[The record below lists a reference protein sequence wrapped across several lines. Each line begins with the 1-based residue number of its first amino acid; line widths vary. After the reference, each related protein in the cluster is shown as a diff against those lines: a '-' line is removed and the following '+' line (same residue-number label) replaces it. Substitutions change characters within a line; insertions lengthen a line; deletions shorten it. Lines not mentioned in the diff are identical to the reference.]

1 MKKLLS
7 SFIGSFILA
16 GAFAA
21 VLAAPAEAQTTGGPF
36 QYYAV
41 TPCRFVDTRPGL
53 CPGGAPTENCPGVP
67 VYVRSL
73 RTFTVKG
80 LCGVPADAKAVSINA
95 TITLPT
101 TFGDFRF
108 YPTGGTSPLVSTIN
122 FTPSDLALA
131 NGAIVPLAAA
141 ATLDM
146 TTYLNSPYGTTGV
159 DGAHL
164 ILDVTGYFK

>member
-7 SFIGSFILA
+7 SLIGSFILA

-21 VLAAPAEAQTTGGPF
+21 VLATPAEAQVTGGPF

-53 CPGGAPTENCPGVP
+53 CPGGSPPENCLGTL
-67 VYVRSL
+67 VYVRTIK
-73 RTFTVKG
+73 TFTTKG
-80 LCGVPADAKAVSINA
+80 LCGVPSDAKAVSINA
-95 TITLPT
+95 TVLQPT
-101 TFGDFRF
+101 TLGDFRF
-108 YPTGGTSPLVSTIN
+108 YPGGGTAPLVSTIN
-122 FTPSDLALA
+122 FTPADQALA
-131 NGAIVPLAAA
+131 NGAIVPLGSG
-141 ATLDM
+141 ATLDLS
-146 TTYLNSPYGTTGV
+146 TYINTPYGADGI